1 MVGFR
6 AVPKVLR
13 ITNRALDL
21 DVPVPS
27 RDVVRLW
34 NCRNG
39 VAILQEPKKSAG
51 WIWLIDH
58 SVQPGKMCVLVVL
71 GIQKDK
77 VPRNRSLQRS
87 DMTVLAVSPA
97 PSRRKEEV
105 QKQLQAVAYEFG
117 HPFATICDGA
127 SELREAVATLKN
139 EEFSGICLYD
149 TRHRIAARLK
159 FTLATFERW
168 IEFEGKVG
176 SSIAQLQQTEL
187 DHLMPPA
194 RKQKCRFMNLHRIV
208 GWSTE
213 LCDSTQTG
221 RMRSAR
227 ERQQKSVNTQV

>member
-1 MVGFR
+1 MQVQRLRAQLKIANRKLQELDAELEALVVGFR

-176 SSIAQLQQTEL
+176 
-187 DHLMPPA
+187 
-194 RKQKCRFMNLHRIV
+194 
-208 GWSTE
+208 WSTE
-213 LCDSTQTG
+213 LCDSTQTR